1 MRLRLPAVADREP
14 VPSTSMTED
23 VEPYPVLS
31 YSRRET
37 PAEVWA
43 NRVGVTGTLFA
54 IAMSVSY
61 FLGRPR
67 R

>member
-1 MRLRLPAVADREP
+1 VI
-14 VPSTSMTED
+14 ED
-23 VEPYPVLS
+23 VEAHPGLS

-37 PAEVWA
+37 PAEIWA

-54 IAMSVSY
+54 IAMGLSY